1 MRITMVKKQ
10 LANGDAC
17 EKCAQTEDMLK
28 RRGYWD
34 RVDEVVWAIEGDD
47 HSHGVELGRQ
57 HGIKVAPFFILADD
71 DGGETVYTSPLRLI
85 RDHFTKAVQEV
96 PADQTAVTLEE
107 VDALSQRFASQTPE
121 ELVRYALERFGDRC
135 AIALSGAEDV
145 ALVDMAANTGLPY
158 RVFFVDSGR
167 MHTVTY
173 GLIDAVRLR
182 YGIEVATVL
191 PDAQALTKL
200 LESKGLNSFLND
212 GHEECCAIRRGEPLS
227 RALKDCD
234 AWIGLSNF
242 GRELEGRVP
251 PSIVELEPARVG
263 HTKPLLRISPLATWD
278 TNQIWSYIRKHE
290 VPHNELHAEGYRSIG
305 CEPCTRAIRSDQ
317 NEREGLWWWEG
328 EGSEASGRG
337 MPGDGI

>member
-1 MRITMVKKQ
+1 MVKKR
-10 LANGDAC
+10 LASGDPC

-47 HSHGVELGRQ
+47 DSHGVKLGRQ

-71 DGGETVYTSPLRLI
+71 DGSETVYTSPLRLI
-85 RDHFTKAVQEV
+85 RDRFSKAVQEV
-96 PADQTAVTLEE
+96 PDAQSVVTTAE
-107 VDALSQRFASQTPE
+107 VDALLQRFAGQAPE
-121 ELVRYALERFGDRC
+121 ELVRYALSRFGDRC

-145 ALVDMAANTGLPY
+145 ALVDMAAKTGLPY

-173 GLIDAVRLR
+173 GLIDAVRQH

-191 PDAQALTKL
+191 PDAQALTQL
-200 LESKGLNSFLND
+200 LEGKGPNSFLKD
-212 GHEECCAIRRGEPLS
+212 GHQQCCGVRRSEPLS

-234 AWIGLSNF
+234 AWIGLSHF
-242 GRELEGRVP
+242 GRELEGP
-251 PSIVELEPARVG
+251 DNTPTVELEPTRVG

-278 TNQIWSYIRKHE
+278 TNQVWSYIRKHE

-305 CEPCTRAIRSDQ
+305 CEPCTRPIRPDQ
-317 NEREGLWWWEG
+317 HEREGLWWWENEDNG
-328 EGSEASGRG
+328 PSDIGG
-337 MPGDGI
+337 PGDGI